1 MEPFDKNQHIFV
13 DTTIPLLDPF
23 TLEEI
28 LIDFETSS
36 ESPSESLS
44 SSSESSLSELETES
58 CDYSNKFSLF
68 INNLCDDM
76 GFPEPF
82 DNSEFTD
89 NDDIKLYPNSAFSLI
104 ITLSL
109 LFSRSSSFPD
119 NSKEAFGRLLF
130 IRHNYLLPPGNVMP
144 SIYVQAVYLIH
155 RHLIKPKEF
164 DCCVNDCL
172 LFRNEHKD
180 LSECQKIASS
190 RYKQE
195 TNIPKTN

>member
-28 LIDFETSS
+28 LIEFETSS

-44 SSSESSLSELETES
+44 SESSLSELETES
-58 CDYSNKFSLF
+58 SDFSNKFSLF

-82 DNSEFTD
+82 DNKEFTH

-104 ITLSL
+104 VILSL
-109 LFSRSSSFPD
+109 LFSWFLSFPG
-119 NSKEAFGRLLF
+119 NSKEAFGCLLF
-130 IRHNYLLPPGNVMP
+130 ILHNYLLPLGNVMP
-144 SIYVQAVYLIH
+144 SIYVQAVYLIN
-155 RHLIKPKEF
+155 R
-164 DCCVNDCL
+164 V
-172 LFRNEHKD
+172 
-180 LSECQKIASS
+180 
-190 RYKQE
+190 
-195 TNIPKTN
+195 

>member
-1 MEPFDKNQHIFV
+1 MEPFDKKQHVFV

-28 LIDFETSS
+28 LIEFEKSS

-58 CDYSNKFSLF
+58 SNHSNKFSLF
-68 INNLCDDM
+68 LNNLCDDM

-82 DNSEFTD
+82 DNREFTD

-109 LFSRSSSFPD
+109 LFSRSSSFQ
-119 NSKEAFGRLLF
+119 ELVVCCLF
-130 IRHNYLLPPGNVMP
+130 FIIIYYLQEM
-144 SIYVQAVYLIH
+144 SCHQ
-155 RHLIKPKEF
+155 F
-164 DCCVNDCL
+164 M
-172 LFRNEHKD
+172 F
-180 LSECQKIASS
+180 
-190 RYKQE
+190 KQF
-195 TNIPKTN
+195 I